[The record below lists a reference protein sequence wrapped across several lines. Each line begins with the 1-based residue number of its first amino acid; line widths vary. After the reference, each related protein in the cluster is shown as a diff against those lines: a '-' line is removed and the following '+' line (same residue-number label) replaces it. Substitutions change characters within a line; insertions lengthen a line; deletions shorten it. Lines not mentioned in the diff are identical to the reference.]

1 MLPKNGPFHDALMAY
16 CKAALGVI
24 RRQAIE
30 TDGLPLE
37 ISQEFAMEASNRFSQ
52 QYSQKIDWFA
62 MHSIID
68 REMQQD
74 NVQDNVKD

>member
-1 MLPKNGPFHDALMAY
+1 
-16 CKAALGVI
+16 
-24 RRQAIE
+24 
-30 TDGLPLE
+30 
-37 ISQEFAMEASNRFSQ
+37 MEASNRFSQ